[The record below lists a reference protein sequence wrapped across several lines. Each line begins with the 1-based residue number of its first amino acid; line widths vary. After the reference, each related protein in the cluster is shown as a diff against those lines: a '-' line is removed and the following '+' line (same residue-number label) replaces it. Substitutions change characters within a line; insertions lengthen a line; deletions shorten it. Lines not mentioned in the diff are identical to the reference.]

1 MNAHERDPFE
11 NADDEEVWSVKEMAS
26 FYRVPVNT
34 AYKMLLARIIPS
46 YKLGKLRRVK
56 KSDLVAYLNSNRV
69 EVFTGIK

>member
-1 MNAHERDPFE
+1 MNAHEREPLVT
-11 NADDEEVWSVKEMAS
+11 ADDEEVWSVKEMAN
-26 FYRVPVNT
+26 FYKVPVNT